1 VVRNLP
7 RLTNIRP
14 CQAFFREEAV
24 TGVRLPAT
32 AHFLLF
38 LKIIFLG
45 TDNNL
50 NKRLILFL
58 QPDAKEEVELVKSS
72 WLIER

>member
-1 VVRNLP
+1 
-7 RLTNIRP
+7 
-14 CQAFFREEAV
+14 
-24 TGVRLPAT
+24 
-32 AHFLLF
+32 